1 MRVATFLLTI
11 PMAVGAC
18 CSVCSFA
25 QNAISTG
32 SITGTVHDS
41 SGDAVV
47 HATVL
52 VVNEASGER
61 LTSLT
66 NDSGTF
72 SFPAAKIGVYDISY
86 SSPGFK
92 TAEVKDV
99 NVGVGHTSE
108 ADVVLVPGAASETVV
123 VTSDVASELNPD
135 DTTVGTLVQLD
146 IIQGLPLSGRN
157 YFDLVLLSPNVVPDG
172 QFGHVSF
179 AGQSGGDM
187 SGYFN
192 SSGSDSNA
200 NGSTAFTVDG
210 SDTTSYYYGDN
221 RGYTRM
227 PYLFGLQ
234 SIQEFQVQ
242 PNVYNAA
249 YGGAAAGFIN
259 TVTKSGSNAFH
270 GDAFYYNRNSATA
283 ANDAVDKAAGNPR
296 PFNVLQQFGADLGG
310 PIKTNR
316 MFFYFDYEQQRQND
330 PQYAVIAAMAA
341 TDETS
346 FGVPLGTTLPSP
358 NSHYPAAATISQAQ
372 ATATPTNPVYLQGV
386 ANALNVIHSQLGPR
400 ARRRD
405 EYEFFPKFDWQISD
419 KTHLTLLYNYDHF
432 QSPGGIVT
440 NVVEAFAG
448 DEGLGNNGVR
458 DHDGTIHLTHAFSSS
473 LVNDAYVSYGRDEQ
487 ILTPSGLAPS
497 PTTPQIALT
506 SPTYDLL
513 GNFTSSYQNLREYQ
527 KQFADHLTYLHSK
540 NQVEIGYDLNY
551 DSISSSN
558 AKGFYGSYLFTSLEA
573 FALGEWNIYT
583 QTKGNPKFNFSD
595 PFMGFYF
602 NDTYHFPSHLTLTG
616 GVREEFQ
623 VYPNP
628 AGNPAIPATQVFHNQ
643 YERVSPRIGFSYSPF
658 SKTVVRGGVGLY
670 YEIFDGHNY
679 LNSTEQNGISETG
692 LEETNFN
699 TSTIAANQSPVF
711 PAALPASN
719 PNFTTGTAIV
729 TIASNFKT
737 PSVINS
743 SLQIDQQLAARTILT
758 VGSMWSHGMH
768 VTASTAYDE
777 NLEPPIGTT
786 TYTLPNGSTVTE
798 PNLDSGLLKEGLINS
813 SLGQI
818 DALISPGITN
828 YNSLFV
834 QLNRQAAKGLN
845 AVVAYTFSKSTQNGV
860 DFNNQFAINQTR
872 SLSLLDQRQRFSIA
886 GVYSP
891 TVATDNRMA
900 ASFLNGWKVSM
911 ITQLNSGRP
920 YMGFI
925 GSSAH
930 GDELNCSAALE
941 SSVNTSAHAFAPG
954 TGINSFTGPPITEI
968 DLGLERTLKIG
979 EKQAITL
986 KAQAFEL

>member
-458 DHDGTIHLTHAFSSS
+458 DHDGTIHLTHAFQ
-473 LVNDAYVSYGRDEQ
+473 LVPCERRLCQLWAGR
-487 ILTPSGLAPS
+487 
-497 PTTPQIALT
+497 
-506 SPTYDLL
+506 
-513 GNFTSSYQNLREYQ
+513 
-527 KQFADHLTYLHSK
+527 AD
-540 NQVEIGYDLNY
+540 I
-551 DSISSSN
+551 
-558 AKGFYGSYLFTSLEA
+558 
-573 FALGEWNIYT
+573 
-583 QTKGNPKFNFSD
+583 D
-595 PFMGFYF
+595 PFRFGSFS
-602 NDTYHFPSHLTLTG
+602 NNPTDRSH
-616 GVREEFQ
+616 
-623 VYPNP
+623 
-628 AGNPAIPATQVFHNQ
+628 
-643 YERVSPRIGFSYSPF
+643 
-658 SKTVVRGGVGLY
+658 
-670 YEIFDGHNY
+670 
-679 LNSTEQNGISETG
+679 
-692 LEETNFN
+692 
-699 TSTIAANQSPVF
+699 
-711 PAALPASN
+711 
-719 PNFTTGTAIV
+719 
-729 TIASNFKT
+729 
-737 PSVINS
+737 
-743 SLQIDQQLAARTILT
+743 
-758 VGSMWSHGMH
+758 
-768 VTASTAYDE
+768 
-777 NLEPPIGTT
+777 
-786 TYTLPNGSTVTE
+786 
-798 PNLDSGLLKEGLINS
+798 
-813 SLGQI
+813 
-818 DALISPGITN
+818 
-828 YNSLFV
+828 
-834 QLNRQAAKGLN
+834 
-845 AVVAYTFSKSTQNGV
+845 KS
-860 DFNNQFAINQTR
+860 
-872 SLSLLDQRQRFSIA
+872 
-886 GVYSP
+886 
-891 TVATDNRMA
+891 
-900 ASFLNGWKVSM
+900 
-911 ITQLNSGRP
+911 
-920 YMGFI
+920 
-925 GSSAH
+925 
-930 GDELNCSAALE
+930 
-941 SSVNTSAHAFAPG
+941 
-954 TGINSFTGPPITEI
+954 
-968 DLGLERTLKIG
+968 DL
-979 EKQAITL
+979 
-986 KAQAFEL
+986 